1 MMTNFKQT
9 NGVNVKII
17 NGKLFGQPKGDFD
30 PFKQQ
35 LEKLN
40 QEVEKVQS
48 SFEQLEQTIEQTE
61 NVKREALIRQ
71 VELYVQYLKENC
83 ENLENLWTQRQENHA
98 KTYQRELKRMELF
111 LKEQKQQLDFLEN
124 RKLSQIE
131 NKLTA
136 LKKQIP
142 TKLLWLTF
150 GSSLMIVI
158 IYFCDWFDIYPFN
171 KHPQKTKS
179 SLVHHELV
187 EENNQLKCQENCFE
201 SKTQIDF

>member
-1 MMTNFKQT
+1 MMTNFKQK
-9 NGVNVKII
+9 NGVTVKII

-48 SFEQLEQTIEQTE
+48 SFEELGQRIEQTE
-61 NVKREALIRQ
+61 NVKREKLIRR
-71 VELYVQYLKENC
+71 VELYIQYLKENC
-83 ENLENLWTQRQENHA
+83 ENLENLWTQRQENYA
-98 KTYQRELKRMELF
+98 KTYQRDLKRMELL

-124 RKLSQIE
+124 RKLLQIE

-150 GSSLMIVI
+150 GSSLMIAI

-179 SLVHHELV
+179 SLVYYQLV
-187 EENNQLKCQENCFE
+187 EEDNRLKCQENCFE

>member
-1 MMTNFKQT
+1 MMTNFKQG
-9 NGVNVKII
+9 NGVTVKTI
-17 NGKLFGQPKGDFD
+17 NGKLFGQPKGNFD

-48 SFEQLEQTIEQTE
+48 SFEELGQRIEQTE
-61 NVKREALIRQ
+61 NVKREELIRR
-71 VELYVQYLKENC
+71 VELYVQHLKENC
-83 ENLENLWTQRQENHA
+83 ENLENLWIQRQENHA
-98 KTYQRELKRMELF
+98 KTYQRDLKRMELL

-124 RKLSQIE
+124 RKLPQIE

-179 SLVHHELV
+179 SLVYYQLV
-187 EENNQLKCQENCFE
+187 EEDNPLKCQENRFE

>member
-9 NGVNVKII
+9 NGVTVKII

-124 RKLSQIE
+124 RKLPQIE
-131 NKLTA
+131 NKLTV

-171 KHPQKTKS
+171 KHPQKTKF

>member
-1 MMTNFKQT
+1 MMTNFKQK
-9 NGVNVKII
+9 NGVTVKII

-83 ENLENLWTQRQENHA
+83 ENLENLWTQRQENYA
-98 KTYQRELKRMELF
+98 KTYQRDLKRMELL
-111 LKEQKQQLDFLEN
+111 LKEQKD
-124 RKLSQIE
+124 RKS
-131 NKLTA
+131 
-136 LKKQIP
+136 
-142 TKLLWLTF
+142 
-150 GSSLMIVI
+150 V
-158 IYFCDWFDIYPFN
+158 
-171 KHPQKTKS
+171 
-179 SLVHHELV
+179 V
-187 EENNQLKCQENCFE
+187 
-201 SKTQIDF
+201 

>member
-9 NGVNVKII
+9 NGVTVKII

-40 QEVEKVQS
+40 QEVKKVQS

-124 RKLSQIE
+124 RKLPQIE
-131 NKLTA
+131 NKLTV

-171 KHPQKTKS
+171 KHPQKTKF